1 MTEQERYEIDKDL
14 LNNTECVWD
23 KEKLIGKT
31 EDKETIIKLVTIL
44 NKQDKE
50 INQLTKARN
59 KHFQS
64 LIDSEEI
71 NEALIKENE
80 ELKKENEWLKKE
92 WEYWAEANRQLI
104 KKNNELEYRMDKLKK
119 ENEAQK
125 DTIEALTET
134 INDFD
139 IEEV

>member
-1 MTEQERYEIDKDL
+1 MTEKERYEIEEDL
-14 LNNTECVWD
+14 FYNIECVWD
-23 KEKLIGKT
+23 KEKAIGKT

-80 ELKKENEWLKKE
+80 ELKKEKYQTPFLKIFDDYFIYYRDATFSMHKPKDIRWLCFLLNKE
-92 WEYWAEANRQLI
+92 HGFTELQCEY
-104 KKNNELEYRMDKLKK
+104 
-119 ENEAQK
+119 
-125 DTIEALTET
+125 
-134 INDFD
+134 ND
-139 IEEV
+139 EERI

>member
-1 MTEQERYEIDKDL
+1 MTEKERYEIEEDL
-14 LNNTECVWD
+14 FYNIECVWD
-23 KEKLIGKT
+23 KEKAIGKT

-80 ELKKENEWLKKE
+80 ELKKEKYQTPFLKIFDDYFIYYRDATFSMHKPKDIRGLCFLLNKE
-92 WEYWAEANRQLI
+92 HGFTELQCEY
-104 KKNNELEYRMDKLKK
+104 
-119 ENEAQK
+119 
-125 DTIEALTET
+125 
-134 INDFD
+134 ND
-139 IEEV
+139 EERI